1 MFARTRVRSSMA
13 NGVRRSETFIAQLDY
28 SQPMAPFITHAQLR
42 VGDLERS
49 LGFYRDLLG
58 FTVHSDAGGSVGLA
72 PEGAASETLTLR
84 EVRGLKHRPRHPR
97 TAGLYHVAWLVPSRP
112 DLGRALDGLRRAF
125 YPLTGASDHAVSE
138 SLYLDDPDG
147 NGVEIYADKPRD
159 TWKWS
164 NGRVH
169 MTVDP
174 LDLEGLLHDAH
185 GASASAKASADKP
198 AHVLTAGTVIG
209 HVHFVVPNLDEAKR
223 YWNTDVGL
231 DITLEWPMLVGL
243 SHGGYHHHVNLNNWA
258 GEGAPADDPGVAGL
272 DSVTMGGKTLK
283 P

>member
-1 MFARTRVRSSMA
+1 
-13 NGVRRSETFIAQLDY
+13 
-28 SQPMAPFITHAQLR
+28 MAPFISHVQLR
-42 VGDLERS
+42 VSDLERA

-58 FTVHSDAGGSVGLA
+58 FKVHSDAGGSIGLA
-72 PEGAASETLTLR
+72 PVGSTAETLTLR
-84 EVRGLKHRPRHPR
+84 EVRGLRHRPRRPQ

-159 TWKWS
+159 TWQWA

-174 LDLEGLLHDAH
+174 LDLDSLLRDAQA
-185 GASASAKASADKP
+185 ASASAKASAD
-198 AHVLTAGTVIG
+198 
-209 HVHFVVPNLDEAKR
+209 
-223 YWNTDVGL
+223 
-231 DITLEWPMLVGL
+231 M
-243 SHGGYHHHVNLNNWA
+243 
-258 GEGAPADDPGVAGL
+258 
-272 DSVTMGGKTLK
+272 
-283 P
+283 

>member
-1 MFARTRVRSSMA
+1 MGRLAV
-13 NGVRRSETFIAQLDY
+13 N
-28 SQPMAPFITHAQLR
+28 PFISHVQLR
-42 VGDLERS
+42 VADLQRS
-49 LGFYRDLLG
+49 LAFYRDLLG
-58 FTVHSDAGGSVGLA
+58 FSVVADRGGTLGLA
-72 PEGAASETLTLR
+72 TPGSTAETLTLR
-84 EVRGLKHRPRHPR
+84 EVSGLKSRPRHPQ

-112 DLGRALDGLRRAF
+112 NLGRALDGLRRSR

-159 TWKWS
+159 TWKWQ

-174 LDLEGLLHDAH
+174 LDLQALLRDGELTPA
-185 GASASAKASADKP
+185 P
-198 AHVLTAGTVIG
+198 AHVLAPGTQIG
-209 HVHFVVPNLDEAKR
+209 HVHFVASNLEQAKNF
-223 YWNTDVGL
+223 YVNDVGL

-258 GEGAPADDPGVAGL
+258 GDNAPDDDPATAGL
-272 DSVTMGGKTLK
+272 DSVTMGGKTIGSSLRILS
-283 P
+283 